1 MLWHKVQGAGGLTQ
15 NVPLPTFVGGVA
27 TTANLSNSLNELS
40 VASICD
46 PGDLVVVALSAD
58 NKISSP
64 SWDGLALTEIL
75 FQDGDNPSAYVG
87 WGIQPDP
94 PVDVYC
100 TTTPFSGGGAYVSVA
115 AVFRGSD
122 TLVNSGSA
130 SGSSGMPNPPP
141 VTASAQLWVATA
153 HLDDDAI
160 THGAPTNYTIAA
172 QRATS
177 SGFSRVSGSIAYRIE
192 ALSSDNPGPFTGGGS
207 DEWWSVL
214 AAFSTA

>member
-15 NVPLPTFVGGVA
+15 NVPLPTFVGGVT
-27 TTANLSNSLNELS
+27 TTANLSSSLNELS

-58 NKISSP
+58 NSMSSP
-64 SWDGLALTEIL
+64 SWDGLALTQIL
-75 FQDGDNPSAYVG
+75 FQGGAKPSAYVG

-100 TTTPFSGGGAYVSVA
+100 TTTPFTGGGAYVSVA

-122 TLVNSGSA
+122 TLVNSGSE

-160 THGAPTNYTIAA
+160 THVAPTNYTIAA

-177 SGFSRVSGSIAYRIE
+177 SGFSRVSGSVAYRI
-192 ALSSDNPGPFTGGGS
+192 ADLSSDNPGRFTGGGS

-214 AAFSTA
+214 AAFSAA